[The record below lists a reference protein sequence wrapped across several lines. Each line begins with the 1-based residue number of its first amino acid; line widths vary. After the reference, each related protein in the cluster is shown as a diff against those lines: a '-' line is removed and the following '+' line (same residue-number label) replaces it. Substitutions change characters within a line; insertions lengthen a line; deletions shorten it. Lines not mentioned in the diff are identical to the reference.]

1 MIILIDL
8 NLGKILNFAQF
19 VFYCDNIFIF
29 SMTVE
34 EHLAHVLTVH
44 ETLWSTSSMPR
55 CPMCI
60 AAASVSFL
68 GHVNLNPAANNFIP
82 KKELAQGQ

>member
-1 MIILIDL
+1 MFLVITCKIT
-8 NLGKILNFAQF
+8 LGA
-19 VFYCDNIFIF
+19 VFC
-29 SMTVE
+29 TVCFLLRQ
-34 EHLAHVLTVH
+34 HLHLLHDSKGAPSARGHSARDVMVH
-44 ETLWSTSSMPR
+44 KLHAKVSS
-55 CPMCI
+55 I